1 MLVVRLFVVCC
12 LLFVVCL
19 FVVCC
24 LLFGVCCFFSLLF
37 ALCALL
43 LKNYVW
49 VAILDV
55 PRKLFGQVGE
65 DVHFV
70 VIKLNIVEVL
80 QD

>member
-1 MLVVRLFVVCC
+1 MMQNVTDGVNGFHLKCSLFG
-12 LLFVVCL
+12 
-19 FVVCC
+19 VCC

-37 ALCALL
+37 ALRALL
-43 LKNYVW
+43 FYNVRI
-49 VAILDV
+49 VRFDV
-55 PRKLFGQVGE
+55 RRKLFGQVGE